1 MKEKMMPTIVTPREG
16 LTRYEFPNGV
26 TVSVAYHDGA
36 YATRI
41 MRGIPSS
48 YEIAVMDKDGQF
60 IPLCDTDD
68 VVGYQDTNTLEFIL
82 NVVAAGKETTLINTF

>member
-1 MKEKMMPTIVTPREG
+1 MNMKPTIVTPREG
-16 LTRYEFPNGV
+16 ITRYEFPNGV

-36 YATRI
+36 YASRI
-41 MRGIPSS
+41 MGGIPSS

-68 VVGYQDTNTLEFIL
+68 VVGYQDTDTLEFIL

>member
-1 MKEKMMPTIVTPREG
+1 MNMKPTIVTPREG
-16 LTRYEFPNGV
+16 ITRYEFPNGV

-48 YEIAVMDKDGQF
+48 YEIAVYDKDDKF
-60 IPLCDTDD
+60 LPLREWDD
-68 VVGYQDTNTLEFIL
+68 VIAYQDTNTLEFIL